1 MCITELVRGHR
12 EGVTSSLLS
21 CESHQTQVLRQGGQH
36 FVCWAT
42 PPALFSAYTHM
53 PSWWMQGTS
62 TQRREQSHGVNGP
75 ARMPT
80 DETSFLLWW
89 IFHSLVLCCFDS
101 HLLLITGVGK
111 AISASSPRKQTMD
124 YTKALCKAESWG
136 LFITLGWDSS
146 RDREKLV
153 WYWYL
158 EIFTCTQMCI
168 CKFTNIRQW
177 HQQQSRIGRHSH
189 GIRNSPS
196 EYLAVKWKLCC

>member
-101 HLLLITGVGK
+101 HLLLITGVGCFLFVFFFFP
-111 AISASSPRKQTMD
+111 SPFLLTD
-124 YTKALCKAESWG
+124 Y
-136 LFITLGWDSS
+136 LGWLLLKKLDFSILEKCEKS
-146 RDREKLV
+146 RDDMFQECRILRRWCDILV
-153 WYWYL
+153 G
-158 EIFTCTQMCI
+158 
-168 CKFTNIRQW
+168 N
-177 HQQQSRIGRHSH
+177 
-189 GIRNSPS
+189 
-196 EYLAVKWKLCC
+196 